1 VTRSNEL
8 EKRFYR
14 IGEVAEI
21 VGVKPHVLRY
31 WESEL
36 GVLRPQKTRGA
47 HRHYAV
53 KDVETAMLVK
63 RLLHDEGYTVP
74 GAKKR
79 LKELGYHLVSS
90 PAEPGARRELGLR
103 AELLAVRKLLTDF
116 RSQLDHVEA
125 KIRASEPTI
134 TVERVVPVTIS
145 LRPSR

>member
-1 VTRSNEL
+1 MTRSHEH

-47 HRHYAV
+47 HRHYGV

-79 LKELGYHLVSS
+79 LRELGYHLVSS
-90 PAEPGARRELGLR
+90 PPEPGAQRELGLR
-103 AELLAVRKLLTDF
+103 AELLALRKLLTDF
-116 RSQLDHVEA
+116 RATLDQQGEPRREV
-125 KIRASEPTI
+125 EPTI
-134 TVERVVPVTIS
+134 TVERVVPATVS
-145 LRPSR
+145 VRPSR

>member
-1 VTRSNEL
+1 VTRSHEL
-8 EKRFYR
+8 DKRFYR

-47 HRHYAV
+47 HRHYGV

-90 PAEPGARRELGLR
+90 PPEPGARRELGLR
-103 AELLAVRKLLTDF
+103 AELLAVRKLLVDF
-116 RSQLDHVEA
+116 RAELDRTEEKRVH
-125 KIRASEPTI
+125 SEPTI
-134 TVERVVPVTIS
+134 TVERVVPATVS
-145 LRPSR
+145 VRPTR